1 MLRSGKYCDN
11 PGKFLAAGT
20 VTVSTATSK
29 RSYTITC
36 AATFRDAVTSL
47 AHERQANV
55 ADLARS
61 VVLLLPA
68 ETIRAYP
75 DPGEPGREDRETV
88 TLKSGPSAGRPW
100 RRKPRLQVRL
110 ADGHDPVFIRRA
122 LAIALAMA
130 DGDATVFLEAP
141 GIIAGGNVEV
151 LKNMED
157 EIIRL
162 RTVVSA
168 LSFDPLPDGITTRQE
183 ALHVLGFAPGKSP
196 PMDIIKAHFRMMAA
210 IHHPDS
216 GFGSHQRMS
225 QINEAMDLLKR
236 GY

>member
-1 MLRSGKYCDN
+1 MSS
-11 PGKFLAAGT
+11 AA
-20 VTVSTATSK
+20 SK

-36 AATFRDAVTSL
+36 SSAFRDAVTAL
-47 AHERQANV
+47 AHDRGANV

-61 VVLLLPA
+61 VVLLLPT

-75 DPGEPGREDRETV
+75 DPGEPVRDDREVV

-100 RRKPRLQVRL
+100 RRKPRLQVRISP
-110 ADGHDPVFIRRA
+110 GYDPQFIRRA
-122 LAIALAMA
+122 LAISLAMA

-141 GIIAGGNVEV
+141 GIIAGGNVEA
-151 LKNMED
+151 LKDLEE

-162 RTVVSA
+162 RAVVSA
-168 LSFDPLPDGITTRQE
+168 LSFEPLPGGVTTRQE
-183 ALHVLGFAPGKSP
+183 ALHVLGFSPGTNP
-196 PMDIIKAHFRMMAA
+196 ETGIIKAHFRLMAT

-216 GFGSHQRMS
+216 DYGSHKRMS

-236 GY
+236 HT

>member
-1 MLRSGKYCDN
+1 MSQ
-11 PGKFLAAGT
+11 AA
-20 VTVSTATSK
+20 SK

-36 AATFRDAVTSL
+36 STAFRDAVTAL

-55 ADLARS
+55 ADLVRS
-61 VVLLLPA
+61 VVLLLPR

-75 DPGEPGREDRETV
+75 DPGEPAREDREVV

-100 RRKPRLQVRL
+100 HRKPRLQVRI
-110 ADGHDPVFIRRA
+110 APGYEPVFLRRA
-122 LAIALAMA
+122 LAISLAMA

-141 GIIAGGNVEV
+141 GIIAGGNVEA
-151 LKNMED
+151 LKDLEE

-162 RTVVSA
+162 RAVVSA
-168 LSFDPLPDGITTRQE
+168 LSFEPLPDGVTTRQE
-183 ALHVLGFAPGKSP
+183 ALHILGFAPGRNP
-196 PMDIIKAHFRMMAA
+196 PMDMIKAHFRLMAT

-216 GFGSHQRMS
+216 GYGSHKRMS

-236 GY
+236 G

>member
-1 MLRSGKYCDN
+1 MSS
-11 PGKFLAAGT
+11 AA
-20 VTVSTATSK
+20 AK

-36 AATFRDAVTSL
+36 STSFRDAVTSL
-47 AHERQANV
+47 AHGRGANV

-61 VVLLLPA
+61 VVLLLPI

-75 DPGEPGREDRETV
+75 DPGEPGRDDRETV
-88 TLKSGPSAGRPW
+88 TLKSGPSQGRPW

-110 ADGHDPVFIRRA
+110 APGYEPAFIRRA
-122 LAIALAMA
+122 LAISLAMA

-141 GIIAGGNVEV
+141 GIIAGGNVEA
-151 LKNMED
+151 LKRMEE

-162 RTVVSA
+162 RAVISA
-168 LSFDPLPDGITTRQE
+168 LSFDPLPGGVTTRQE
-183 ALHVLGFAPGKSP
+183 ALHVLGFSPGQSP
-196 PMDIIKAHFRMMAA
+196 GMDIIKAHFRMMAT

-216 GFGSHQRMS
+216 DYGSHQRMS

-236 GY
+236 